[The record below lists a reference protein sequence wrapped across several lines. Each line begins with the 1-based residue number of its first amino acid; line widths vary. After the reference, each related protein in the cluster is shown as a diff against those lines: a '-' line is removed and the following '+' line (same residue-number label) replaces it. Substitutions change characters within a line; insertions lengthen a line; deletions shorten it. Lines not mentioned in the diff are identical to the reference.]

1 MPEPKKRKLTLKQT
15 KFIKEYIG
23 NGGNAS
29 QAVREAY
36 PNVSESTVGVVGHEN
51 LNKPH
56 ISQEI
61 RALLEAKGV
70 TLDTLNEHLLKI
82 LESDD
87 LNVKNKGL
95 RLAYEVIGVMSR
107 TNVTVN
113 TGIVAMDIDKIRQAL
128 TV

>member
-1 MPEPKKRKLTLKQT
+1 MPEPKKRKLTLKQK
-15 KFIKEYIG
+15 KFIQEYVS
-23 NGGNAS
+23 NGGNGTK
-29 QAVREAY
+29 AVAVAY
-36 PNVSESTVGVVGHEN
+36 PDATYGTQRSLSAEN
-51 LNKPH
+51 LAKPN
-56 ISQEI
+56 INSEI
-61 RALLEAKGV
+61 RTLLEAKGI

-107 TNVTVN
+107 NNVTVN
-113 TGIVAMDIDKIRQAL
+113 TGIVAMDIDKIKQAL